1 MKVILFF
8 VCMILIESGCN
19 CQQPIIDPVQQIVYD
34 VKLNSN
40 LLTIKEL
47 EESGNC
53 LVDLKIIKG
62 NLEEFRIKRLRM
74 KNLKNNKQLDC
85 IDKSCLDY
93 EGYKT
98 IENELVNFFQK
109 NLIILKLTDSDIT
122 ENKNVLIKIN

>member
-1 MKVILFF
+1 
-8 VCMILIESGCN
+8 MILIESGCN